1 MPDNICYMTS
11 EVTRDTLWI
20 YPAQVC
26 INQTP
31 FECFELKLL
40 FFNCAR
46 WIVYDFFSELQ
57 KIYNQRFWV
66 GIIKLLFGQLLV
78 RYLIYFA
85 RENRYYALLNL
96 APNICS
102 PLPNNAL
109 VNSKHQL
116 IPGEFLRLSNS
127 CPRAENFCEITA
139 RDKKVDKNP
148 APGDNFVDL
157 QDNFAMIVKPFTFF
171 WYSSLTW
178 LSSSFSKITK
188 LANTKFLSDSSIPQ
202 FRFDMYGK
210 N

>member
-1 MPDNICYMTS
+1 M
-11 EVTRDTLWI
+11 TRDTLWI
-20 YPAQVC
+20 YLAQVC

-46 WIVYDFFSELQ
+46 WIVYGFFVSELQ
-57 KIYNQRFWV
+57 KTYNQRFWV

-109 VNSKHQL
+109 VNSKHQNPPQADPSGNL
-116 IPGEFLRLSNS
+116 FKVVKFPVPGQKIFAKLR
-127 CPRAENFCEITA
+127 PRG
-139 RDKKVDKNP
+139 KKVDKNLP
-148 APGDNFVDL
+148 LGDNFVDL
-157 QDNFAMIVKPFTFF
+157 QDNFAMIKPFAFF
-171 WYSSLTW
+171 WYSSLAW
-178 LSSSFSKITK
+178 LSSSFFKDYKACEYKI
-188 LANTKFLSDSSIPQ
+188 SQ
-202 FRFDMYGK
+202 
-210 N
+210 